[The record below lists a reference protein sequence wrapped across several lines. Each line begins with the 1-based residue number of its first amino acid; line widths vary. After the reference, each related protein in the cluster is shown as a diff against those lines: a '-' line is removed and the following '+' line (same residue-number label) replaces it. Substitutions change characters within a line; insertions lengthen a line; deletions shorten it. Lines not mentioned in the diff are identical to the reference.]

1 MNWPPHTIQLLC
13 SAGTI
18 LGVVGV
24 FCYFQKQAEWMV
36 RLSVLLL
43 SAGILGNL
51 AGFATGA
58 LPFQAGWVA
67 VTLAFGLV
75 PLLFVWGGL
84 SIHNINPQEAQLI
97 ERIMHDLEDD
107 PR

>member
-58 LPFQAGWVA
+58 LPLHPGWA
-67 VTLAFGLV
+67 ALTLAFGLV

-84 SIHNINPQEAQLI
+84 SIHNIDPREAELI
-97 ERIMHDLEDD
+97 ERIMHNLEDD
-107 PR
+107 LR